1 VAIEEKTMEEHAVRS
16 PGTEDLKSLSREAM
30 GIRAQLSSFNVT
42 LQRAGISLPR
52 GALEGLH
59 QLGTRLIDLGDLLEN
74 IEEERHNLQAL
85 AEIGYMVNSSLEL
98 STVLNEVM
106 DTIIH
111 LTGAERAFLMLSNS
125 RNEMDIVIARNWE
138 QEALKPGEH
147 EISHT
152 VINQVA
158 ESGEAVLTT
167 NAQMDPRFDAM
178 QSVVAY
184 SLRSILCVPL
194 KAKDNLIGV
203 IYVDNKAREGIFNE
217 RHRALLSAFAN
228 QAGVAIENA
237 QLFNNLSISYD
248 QTLDALV
255 AALDVRDHETEGHT
269 RRVVL
274 YSLSLAQKLGMP
286 EEQQLDLRRGAL
298 MHDIGKLGIPD
309 SVLLKKGA
317 LTEEEWEMMRRHP
330 TLGVRMLEGIVFFKG
345 AIEVIGSHHERYDG
359 KGYPKGLKGEEI
371 PLGARV
377 FSVADALDAIT
388 SDRPYRKAQ
397 PFQVARD
404 EITRG
409 RGTQFDPW
417 VVDAFLSVDQEEWL
431 TLRAITMPKEKVRR
445 SST

>member
-1 VAIEEKTMEEHAVRS
+1 MGEKTVPSHDI
-16 PGTEDLKSLSREAM
+16 EDLRRLSREAM

-42 LQRAGISLPR
+42 LQRAGISLPP
-52 GALEGLH
+52 GTLEGLH
-59 QLGTRLIDLGDLLEN
+59 QLSTTLVDLGDLIASVEK
-74 IEEERHNLQAL
+74 ERHSLQAL

-125 RNEMDIVIARNWE
+125 NEEMDIVVARNWE

-152 VINQVA
+152 VVNQVV
-158 ESGEAVLTT
+158 ENNEAVLTT

-217 RHRALLSAFAN
+217 SHRSLLSNFAN

-237 QLFNNLSISYD
+237 QLFNDLSISYD

-274 YSLSLAQKLGMP
+274 YSLSLAQKLGMS

-309 SVLLKKGA
+309 SILLKKGP
-317 LTEEEWEMMRRHP
+317 LTAKEWELMRHHP
-330 TLGVRMLEGIVFFKG
+330 ALGVRMLEGIVFFKG
-345 AIEVIGSHHERYDG
+345 AIEVIGSHHEHYDG
-359 KGYPKGLKGEEI
+359 KGYPKGLKGDEI
-371 PLGARV
+371 PLVARV
-377 FSVADALDAIT
+377 FSVADAFDAIT

-404 EITRG
+404 KIIRG

-417 VVDAFLSVDQEEWL
+417 VVDAFLSIDQEEWM
-431 TLRAITMPKEKVRR
+431 TLRAITMPKKKVR
-445 SST
+445 SPSI